1 MPRVSHEPTL
11 ARQWEL
17 LKLLPTR
24 RPGATARD
32 LRNKLEEAGHT
43 VTKRTVERDLLTLS
57 VIFPIETNEK
67 SKPYGWHWFPHAQIN
82 FPGIDLAEAVSLG
95 LLEDLLRQL
104 IPPAFLQA
112 LEGRFSAARAKLAA
126 LPQNSHA
133 QWSDLVRYV
142 PPGQPLLNPVINPEV
157 LTNVQDAL
165 LRRRQLQVSYAAFQ
179 TGSPRELLLHPLALI
194 QQGGRSY
201 LLATTFSY
209 QLPVYYALHRLQSAA
224 VLAETAHRPDGFS
237 LTSFLACGGAQF
249 GPQNEIKLKAVL
261 GEDLAAI
268 LQETALSTDQTI
280 THRDG
285 KIILSATV
293 RESWQLHFWILS
305 QGASITILQPAAL
318 KKSIITRLQAAL
330 TNYAAT

>member
-17 LKLLPTR
+17 LKLLPSR
-24 RPGATARD
+24 RPGATARE
-32 LRNKLEEAGHT
+32 LRKKLEDAGHT

-57 VIFPIETNEK
+57 VVFPIESNEK
-67 SKPYGWHWFPHAQIN
+67 SKPYGWHWFPGAQIN

-104 IPPAFLQA
+104 IPPGFLQA
-112 LEGRFSAARAKLAA
+112 LEGRFNAARAKLEA
-126 LPQNSHA
+126 LPQNPYA

-142 PPGQPLLNPVINPEV
+142 PPGQPLLNPVIKTEI
-157 LTNVQDAL
+157 LTTVQDAL
-165 LRRRQLQVSYAAFQ
+165 LRGRQLQVSYAGFQ
-179 TGSPRELLLHPLALI
+179 TCSPKDLLLHPLGLI
-194 QQGGRSY
+194 QQGARSY
-201 LLATTFSY
+201 LLATTFDY
-209 QLPVYYALHRLQSAA
+209 QLPVYYALHRLQSAT
-224 VLAETAHRPDGFS
+224 VRAETAFRRDGFS
-237 LTSFLACGGAQF
+237 LTAFLATGGAPF

-268 LQETALSTDQTI
+268 LRETALSPDQTI
-280 THRDG
+280 TLRDS
-285 KIILSATV
+285 KIILTATV
-293 RESWQLHFWILS
+293 MESWQLHFWILS

-318 KKSIITRLQAAL
+318 RKTIIARLQAAL